1 MSKTYNIALAGNPNV
16 GKSTVFN
23 ALTGANQHV
32 GNWPGKTVEKKDGK
46 TVFNGQTFN
55 IVDLPG
61 TYSLTAYSMEEIVAR
76 DYIIEES
83 PDVVVHVIDSANI
96 ERNLYMTTEL
106 LEIGANVVI
115 ALNMTDIAR
124 SRGIEIDEKKISSLL
139 GVPVVKLEANRQFGI
154 EDLMGVVVKAA
165 AKGKDQAPLRYGNE
179 LDGHID
185 RVEASIKANVKLP
198 EKYRA
203 RWAAI
208 KLLEN
213 DSAIV
218 ALFEQMNGGKE
229 ILNAAATDRKH
240 LEEIFGE
247 EVDAILAD
255 GRYGLIAGLTKET
268 VRKDAVQ
275 KVFTSDKIDKIV
287 THRLLGIPIF
297 LGMMYLMFWITFTL
311 ASPLTD
317 MVDAFFADT
326 LATYA
331 GDTLGSMGSPEVLT
345 SFVTDALIGGLGS
358 VFVFIPQIFTL
369 FLIIAILEDSG
380 YMARAAFVMDKLM
393 SKIGLHGK
401 SFLPMI
407 LGFGC
412 TTPAIM
418 ASRTLENEKDRVLTV
433 LITPFM
439 SCTARLPVYIILAAA
454 IFPDKQDIVVFSLY
468 LLGMIV
474 AISAGLVFK
483 HTLFKGTLSPFL
495 MELPPYRV
503 PTLKGIVIHTWERGF
518 IFIKKMGTVILA
530 MVIIIWVLASVPFGV
545 EYASQESAIGIIGN
559 AISPIF
565 APLGFGDWQSS
576 VSLVFGFLAKE
587 VVVGTMG
594 TIMGVAD
601 IDSDDGNASLLAGLQ
616 TLFTPLTAIAFLVF
630 VLLYVPC
637 VSALAAM
644 GREIGWKWTAFQAIF
659 STALAW
665 MIAFVIYQGGM
676 LLGFG

>member
-154 EDLMGVVVKAA
+154 EDLMGAVVKAA
-165 AKGKDQAPLRYGNE
+165 AKGKDQTPLRYGNE

-218 ALFEQMNGGKE
+218 TLFDQMNGGKDV
-229 ILNAAATDRKH
+229 LNAAATDRKH
-240 LEEIFGE
+240 LEDIFGE
-247 EVDAILAD
+247 EVDAVLAD

-275 KVFTSDKIDKIV
+275 KIFTSDRIDKIV

-331 GDTLGSMGSPEVLT
+331 GDTLGSMGSPDVLT

-418 ASRTLENEKDRVLTV
+418 ATRTLENEKDRVLTV

-545 EYASQESAIGIIGN
+545 EYASQDSAIGIIGN